1 MAYDEKLAEP
11 IRKPLG
17 KRAGLT
23 EKKMFG
29 GIGFMLN
36 GNMCCGVHGQEMIVR
51 IDPEKTDQ
59 TLGERH
65 TRAFDLTG
73 RAMKGWILVA
83 PDGLSNDAA
92 LAAAGHSNLGMAA
105 AVGFE
110 NFASGIGG
118 VTVVAYLSALCN
130 LRFTATQYALL
141 SALASIAGRFITGTT
156 VGALIDAIGYVSFYV
171 LTTIVALPGV
181 VLFWFMIR
189 SGLADL
195 SIGSAGK
202 ESS

>member
-1 MAYDEKLAEP
+1 MCRSIRRPSLSGRCSFSNARKAKALAYDEKLAQR
-11 IRKPLG
+11 IRKRLG

-36 GNMCCGVHGQEMIVR
+36 GNLCCGVHGQEMIVR
-51 IDPEKTDQ
+51 IDPQKTDQ

-92 LAAAGHSNLGMAA
+92 LAKGVRTGADYAA
-105 AVGFE
+105 
-110 NFASGIGG
+110 
-118 VTVVAYLSALCN
+118 T
-130 LRFTATQYALL
+130 LR
-141 SALASIAGRFITGTT
+141 
-156 VGALIDAIGYVSFYV
+156 
-171 LTTIVALPGV
+171 
-181 VLFWFMIR
+181 
-189 SGLADL
+189 
-195 SIGSAGK
+195 GK
-202 ESS
+202 R

>member
-1 MAYDEKLAEP
+1 MAYDEKLADR
-11 IRKPLG
+11 IRKRLG
-17 KRAGLT
+17 QRAGLT

-92 LAAAGHSNLGMAA
+92 LAKWVRTSANYAA
-105 AVGFE
+105 
-110 NFASGIGG
+110 
-118 VTVVAYLSALCN
+118 T
-130 LRFTATQYALL
+130 
-141 SALASIAGRFITGTT
+141 
-156 VGALIDAIGYVSFYV
+156 
-171 LTTIVALPGV
+171 LPGK
-181 VLFWFMIR
+181 R
-189 SGLADL
+189 
-195 SIGSAGK
+195 
-202 ESS
+202 